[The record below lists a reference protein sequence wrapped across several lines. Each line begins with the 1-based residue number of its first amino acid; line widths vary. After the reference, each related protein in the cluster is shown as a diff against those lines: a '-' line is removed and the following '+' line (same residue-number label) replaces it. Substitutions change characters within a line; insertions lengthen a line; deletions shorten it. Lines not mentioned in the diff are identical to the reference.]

1 MTGFF
6 WIVMPTFL
14 FCLPFVCSARGGRR
28 RVAAGW
34 TRRCQPV
41 WLKRQRLRWRRVLCA
56 VFGKSLTFSSNGNQC
71 RSFPRFFSISPIFI
85 KQSPILLEPGIVF
98 LYEPDGFINLQRVSL
113 LTLPQLHSGRNG
125 PESQWLFS
133 SFRPLHRRLI
143 PIIRF
148 LRCSKIALGPL
159 P

>member
-6 WIVMPTFL
+6 ESWCLLFL
-14 FCLPFVCSARGGRR
+14 FCLPFVCSSRGGRR

-41 WLKRQRLRWRRVLCA
+41 WLKRQRLRLRRVLCA
-56 VFGKSLTFSSNGNQC
+56 VFGKSLTFNSNGNRC
-71 RSFPRFFSISPIFI
+71 RSFPLFFSISPIFI

-98 LYEPDGFINLQRVSL
+98 LYEPDGFINPQRVSL
-113 LTLPQLHSGRNG
+113 LTLPQLHSGRND
-125 PESQWLFS
+125 PESQLLFS
-133 SFRPLHRRLI
+133 SFHPLHRQWI

-148 LRCSKIALGPL
+148 LRCSKIA
-159 P
+159 